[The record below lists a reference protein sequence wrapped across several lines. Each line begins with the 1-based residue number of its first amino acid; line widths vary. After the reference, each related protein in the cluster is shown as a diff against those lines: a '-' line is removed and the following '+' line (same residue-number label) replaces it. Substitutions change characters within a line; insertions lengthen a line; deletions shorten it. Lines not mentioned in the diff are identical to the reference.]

1 MWVNWASR
9 WAVTSH
15 ALCCSGAQALESN
28 WHWFE
33 SWHYVS
39 VEVTA
44 IKSQWYKNIKISVAS
59 HQKGVFLSYVTAYLC
74 IYVFGA
80 LYICN
85 GISLVAQMVK
95 SLPAMQEIRFDP
107 WVRKIPW
114 RRKWQPTP
122 VFMPRELHGQRNL
135 VGYSPWDCKELDMVE
150 QLTHFTHICDDLQNW
165 LAARSKRAQ
174 LGWYLVLQL
183 ANLCM
188 ITLRYIHVEIQGP
201 RLLPP
206 SVFSGSSTSA
216 TSKETRKEKEHGE
229 SGGFKG
235 QGCKCQKLT
244 HSTARTSHMALP
256 RCKGTGNMIQ

>member
-59 HQKGVFLSYVTAYLC
+59 HQKGVFLSCVTAYLC

-80 LYICN
+80 LYICD

-135 VGYSPWDCKELDMVE
+135 VGYSPWDCKELDKVE
-150 QLTHFTHICDDLQNW
+150 QLTHFTQSVRICRAGW
-165 LAARSKRAQ
+165 LP
-174 LGWYLVLQL
+174 G
-183 ANLCM
+183 
-188 ITLRYIHVEIQGP
+188 LRGLSWDGILSSSWLTCAWSH
-201 RLLPP
+201 
-206 SVFSGSSTSA
+206 SGI
-216 TSKETRKEKEHGE
+216 
-229 SGGFKG
+229 F
-235 QGCKCQKLT
+235 
-244 HSTARTSHMALP
+244 M
-256 RCKGTGNMIQ
+256 